1 MTSEIFELTT
11 GEGVSFFVNKDVLT
25 SQSQP
30 FLEATAGPWR
40 ESTERKIDLKDW
52 DSDTVA
58 RLVEFLYIRDYT
70 YPDPHP
76 LTPKLTLPQG
86 LKNEDSTPGP
96 SDTDTGRDM
105 TRPMTPPAGWLDVPQ
120 PPHCITPLTDTERL
134 AQFVPIEHDFGDVLL
149 AHAKVYA
156 LANRKGIHV
165 LRTLARDRLHVVFAR
180 LHPLAPGS
188 HITANIVNFAI
199 YVYQN
204 TSTTARSEEPLRKL
218 TSRFIALNMVVFHT
232 DQRAAEL
239 VRGGGDFTHDLLGN
253 MCRRLV
259 EPGEY
264 RGPADRPE
272 KRYIS
277 DLEVRCPCYLVIF
290 VLTSLLNR

>member
-11 GEGVSFFVNKDVLT
+11 GEGVSFFVNKDVVT

-76 LTPKLTLPQG
+76 LTPKLTLQQG

-149 AHAKVYA
+149 ATREGVC
-156 LANRKGIHV
+156 
-165 LRTLARDRLHVVFAR
+165 ARQ
-180 LHPLAPGS
+180 S
-188 HITANIVNFAI
+188 
-199 YVYQN
+199 
-204 TSTTARSEEPLRKL
+204 
-218 TSRFIALNMVVFHT
+218 
-232 DQRAAEL
+232 
-239 VRGGGDFTHDLLGN
+239 
-253 MCRRLV
+253 
-259 EPGEY
+259 
-264 RGPADRPE
+264 
-272 KRYIS
+272 
-277 DLEVRCPCYLVIF
+277 
-290 VLTSLLNR
+290 